1 MADFTQDQVGK
12 ALANLGNYRVKRA
25 QEVANT
31 GFPDGISG
39 SLLLAL
45 GLRETN
51 LKNLE
56 GGLKLVGGEWV
67 KQDDPTKMDVGWTQ
81 INRGFHAASLKLM
94 PGVKAGTWTPTVDN
108 KTANDAGFVPRFEEA
123 LMFTVNM
130 MHESQAYGA
139 DHGVPDA
146 DLARF
151 SVAAHNGGMGGAL
164 KGFREGNMDKYTT
177 MGDYSGWVLRHRT
190 LINRWLGQ
198 HPNWKVDSTP

>member
-25 QEVANT
+25 QEVANS

-51 LKNLE
+51 LRNLE
-56 GGLKLVGGEWV
+56 GGIKLVNGEWV

-94 PGVKAGTWTPTVDN
+94 PGVKSDTWTPTVEN

-123 LMFTVNM
+123 LTFTINM
-130 MHESQAYGA
+130 MHESQAYAA
-139 DHGVPDA
+139 DHGVPNDE
-146 DLARF
+146 LARF
-151 SVAAHNGGMGGAL
+151 GVAAHNGGMGGAL
-164 KGFREGNMDKYTT
+164 KGWREGNVDKYTT